1 MALSTIF
8 RCCNISFGF
17 KGTSGLGE
25 IERHLAR
32 IARRAIAS
40 WRLTLLLP
48 LGVARFSVQREKDAA
63 AAGLVELAAD
73 GNLTVVTEEQRPY
86 AAMAHE

>member
-1 MALSTIF
+1 MNDF
-8 RCCNISFGF
+8 
-17 KGTSGLGE
+17 
-25 IERHLAR
+25 
-32 IARRAIAS
+32 
-40 WRLTLLLP
+40 
-48 LGVARFSVQREKDAA
+48 ARFSAQREKVAA